1 MGRRKA
7 CSYVYPMGLL
17 MAVTL
22 ALLAAASPAQAA
34 ISLGWGGSG
43 IWPPIASANSQRWFR
58 FYIEWAENENWYFD
72 FYPPYP
78 FVYDVDG
85 DGVRDNH
92 LRVSLGGTVEVGSG
106 SLVAVPNPASVGV
119 ALSYPGANSGRSIVI
134 TIGPFAG
141 YVDVGGVQC
150 YRPNTIGALPVSQWT
165 STDNTAYWTHWS
177 TGNPTV
183 DSVTVSCITV
193 PDDDDALQW
202 YAGPAAGIDPLSV
215 NPANDVSPTG
225 PDYGSG
231 SDRYVFRVRYQTNIL
246 LGVPDWSRRL
256 RCRWMGMDALGSM
269 PGEYNYAGVVD
280 LDVARFNPGTQRF
293 NNARVTHLQDEQW
306 LFHEQSDPW
315 LDLHGYSGNQGSYD
329 ARVLLI
335 IDEDYDHPHF
345 MYPENPAD
353 DDPTDGQ
360 IFRYEI
366 LPTDYENWLDNVF
379 LFPMDPTFQDPWDA
393 YGAWVLGRP
402 ASNNYAVLF
411 RGGHK
416 YEFWATDDIC
426 PVSWRGRGN
435 TAWVQIGRPG
445 NEGRRALVECA
456 DSAVGEYSTDGLNRK
471 ITPLYKDPSLSSI
484 TLQVLSWAAN
494 QTTTVGRLQY
504 PVTSRRF
511 ADLGSGGY
519 GYPYDSQSGQYPKV
533 NPVLT
538 AHPYFPYHDTTPTGI
553 TDPDASLSDNW
564 LGWMAAYAG
573 EAALGPHAP
582 RSLPLPFN
590 PLANRGEPWPAELA
604 ANVLN
609 NIASGWASADGM
621 NLLLFPGYAGVTV
634 TGPAPRR
641 FTNDGTIVPNFVSI
655 TPETDPNPFV
665 GGKWTAA
672 TEYVFRIVYWQSD
685 NVAPTSIRLYVA
697 KASGPGGAPGTWASY
712 TMQKA
717 YPTDNDFTD
726 GCVYYYRLSAAQLPG
741 GGGPGDYYYYFGASD
756 GKGTAIF
763 PNRPDRIAA
772 PGQQGPDDPGDIGVV
787 PDAAGKAPDYYWF
800 RVNNPPTLDNEKVT
814 PTVGREGETFVYSVR
829 YRDADQQVP
838 SDYRLAGVP
847 WPAAGR
853 GDRVYRAL
861 IHLDLSSR
869 CKVTKVLS
877 STGERF
883 QFEYLPEALDENGN
897 PAYYAN
903 GSLVGKEIEL
913 TTGQTFDVYA
923 NSGGSITLTALHEA
937 VGQTIKPGETLFRV
951 PEWFT
956 GVMDQAD
963 TSNDYTTGAVFE
975 FSTATR
981 VTLRPGLHRYYFEFT
996 DDWGSWLFRDD
1007 PNVKVEGETVRV
1019 PNSGYFEGPE
1029 VLSNTRPK
1037 LTNYRFVPKAGPG
1050 ETYDGTTA
1058 TPFVFQVTYVDADN
1072 DPPSAVRVGLDGT
1085 PEAPARVLNMTPLDP
1100 NDTVYADG
1108 VIYQSPPITLD
1119 EGQHLMRA
1127 QCSDGSWTYPPLDAE
1142 GKLNFAGPP
1151 DSSGNPTDF
1160 APGPNV
1166 ARNTPPQL
1174 SYPEDDNGNSGPPGL
1189 EPNRGTPADDFTWT
1203 VVYTDT
1209 DRFAGVAGN
1218 PPVYVQVYID
1228 NVAHD
1233 MTQADP
1239 SDKDYTDGAV
1249 FTYTQKLSV
1258 GNHTYF
1264 FVASDG
1270 RDRAR
1275 LPETPG
1281 VNKGPLV
1288 DDKPGAPLQ
1297 LVAFD
1302 TPNDNGR
1309 SITLRWNAS
1318 PDDGGGANDVVKYRV
1333 YRATTSGGY
1342 GPTPL
1347 AEVTAAGNAVYTY
1360 VDNAAN
1366 SGAGNEPVNNRDY
1379 YYVVTAVDKNGLE
1392 SDPSNEAGPVKALDN
1407 IKPRPPAGPL
1417 LVQDLQQG
1425 GMLKLTWGYSPD
1437 DPNSGQ
1443 AGAGDVTAYRIW
1455 RSTAAGTWPSSPT
1468 ATVEAGVLEYTDTGL
1483 TDGTTYYYSVT
1494 AFDGTQDSDRLVG
1507 DPAGYQSSDQ
1517 VPPSVTNR
1525 DPAPDATGVA
1535 ANTNITFTVEDTG
1548 AGVDDKTLTITLER
1562 KPRGSTTWTAV
1573 TFTQTL
1579 NTAQMPRRLGVTVDP
1594 FGATNQVFDYLDT
1607 VRMRVQVKDR
1617 GGRQADVT
1625 WQFTIAAPPTNK
1637 IAGTIKRKADGQP
1650 LAGVRVRVGD
1660 VTVVT
1665 DASGHFEAPGL
1676 AAGTYEVR
1684 PQLSGWAFEPETKLV
1699 TVPPDQTAVN
1709 FDAVPGYNITG
1720 RITME
1725 GTGTGLGNV
1734 EVTAGTRKTKTAA
1747 NGTYTLAD
1755 LPAGSYTVVPSL
1767 LGYLFTPASRDVTIT
1782 NASVSGQ
1789 DFTAR
1794 VAKYSI
1800 SGRVTTG
1807 MGDPVQGVAVT
1818 AYDQNGK
1825 AVKTANTNAAG
1836 DYVLADLTIGRYTV
1850 RCAKSGFAFN
1860 PAEADVDL
1868 SGNVTGVNFEALT
1881 VVQLQLGPRP
1891 KPNFVGIPVIPLDD
1905 SPDAVFFTNPNV
1917 SRAAR
1922 YDAEK
1927 INPATG
1933 RKGDY
1938 WIGPPWSDPLPEI
1951 LRVRPGRGFWV
1962 ALGPAATTPVTL
1974 NIAGRPL
1981 NPASTL
1987 NVPVLRGWNM
1997 LANPWGQPMKWSSL
2011 GIVEGMPLRN
2021 MGFIYDRNTGSYIM
2035 VSTIQGA
2042 GIIDTVP
2049 ANAGFWIYALD
2060 YTAVTF
2066 RPVTAQEAA
2075 EAAPVALAAGDFL
2088 VQVQASTA
2096 DSCDAATLL
2105 GVMAG
2110 RELKVEN
2117 PPTVDGGVDVY
2128 IEDDGAYAADVRASA
2143 APTMTWN
2150 LAVVVPAGADQ
2161 VAISLPDLS
2170 RVPADKA
2177 VLLTDLETGKS
2188 IYMRTQPRY
2197 VFAASGPA
2205 VRRLRLTIQDRGA
2218 ASLVVTAAQAQQQ
2231 GAAAV
2236 VTFALSRAARV
2247 SAQVLNIA
2255 GRPVAVLAADQVAAA
2270 GVNKLSWN
2278 LRNATGS
2285 PVPAGRYIVRIVATG
2300 DDGQQVTAV
2309 APLTV
2314 KR

>member
-1 MGRRKA
+1 MGRRKV
-7 CSYVYPMGLL
+7 CSYVYPAWLL

-22 ALLAAASPAQAA
+22 ALLAVAPPAQAD
-34 ISLGWGGSG
+34 ISPGWGGTG
-43 IWPPIASANSQRWFR
+43 CWPYIASANSQRWFR
-58 FYIEWAENENWYFD
+58 FYIEWAQDENWYFD
-72 FYPPYP
+72 FYPPGV
-78 FVYDVDG
+78 FVYDVNG
-85 DGVRDNH
+85 DGARDDH
-92 LRVSLGGTVEVGSG
+92 IQVWLGGQVLVGNGG
-106 SLVAVPNPASVGV
+106 SLVNVFNPESIGV

-141 YVDVGGVQC
+141 PVAAAGADC
-150 YRPNTIGALPVSQWT
+150 FRPNTIGTVAITGWSEAAV
-165 STDNTAYWTHWS
+165 TAYWTHWT
-177 TGNPTV
+177 TGEATT
-183 DSVTVSCITV
+183 DSATAVYVTM

-215 NPANDVSPTG
+215 NPASDTNPTG

-231 SDRYVFRVRYQTNIL
+231 SDRYVFRVRYQTAVL
-246 LGVPDWSRRL
+246 LTNPAYARQM
-256 RCRWMGMDALGSM
+256 RCRWMGVDSLGSM
-269 PGEYNYAGVVD
+269 PGEYSWAPVVD
-280 LDVARFNPGTQRF
+280 LDVARFNQATQRF
-293 NNARVTHLQDEQW
+293 TGARVGHLHDERW
-306 LFHEQSDPW
+306 LYHEKSDPW
-315 LDLHGYSGNQGSYD
+315 IDLHGYSGNQGSYD
-329 ARVLLI
+329 PRVLLI
-335 IDEDYDHPHF
+335 VDEDYDHPHF
-345 MYPENPAD
+345 MYPENPND

-360 IFRYEI
+360 IFRYEL

-379 LFPMDPTFQDPWDA
+379 LFPMDPTFQDPWDGYA
-393 YGAWVLGRP
+393 SWVLGRP

-445 NEGRRALVECA
+445 NEGRRALVE
-456 DSAVGEYSTDGLNRK
+456 SAEGQWSTDGLNRK
-471 ITPLYKDPSLSSI
+471 ITPLYKDPSLTSL
-484 TLQVLSWAAN
+484 TLHRVSWAAN
-494 QTTTVGRLQY
+494 QTVTVSSRLQA
-504 PVTSRRF
+504 PITSQRF

-519 GYPYDSQSGQYPKV
+519 GYPYDSQSREYPKV

-538 AHPYFPYHDTTPTGI
+538 AHPYFPYQDTTPTGV
-553 TDPDASLSDNW
+553 TAADSSMSDNW
-564 LGWMAAYAG
+564 LGWMAQGAAEAG
-573 EAALGPHAP
+573 LGPHAP

-590 PLANRGEPWPAELA
+590 PLADKGEPWPAELA
-604 ANVLN
+604 ANIVN
-609 NIASGWASADGM
+609 NVASGWASTNGT
-621 NLLLFPGYAGVTV
+621 NLLLFPGYVDVTV

-697 KASGPGGAPGTWASY
+697 KAAGAGGAPGTWASY

-741 GGGPGDYYYYFGASD
+741 GGPGDYYYYFRASD

-763 PNRPDRIAA
+763 PNRPDRITA

-800 RVNNPPTLDNEKVT
+800 RVNNPPTVDNEKVT
-814 PTVGREGETFVYSVR
+814 PTVGREGENFVYSVR

-838 SDYRLAGVP
+838 SDYRIAGVP
-847 WPAAGR
+847 FPAAGR

-861 IHLDLSSR
+861 IYIDLSGR
-869 CKVTKVLS
+869 CKVTRILS
-877 STGERF
+877 VSGQQF
-883 QFEYLPEALDENGN
+883 QFEYEPEARDENGN
-897 PAYYAN
+897 PDYYDN
-903 GSLVGKEIEL
+903 GTLIGKDIEL
-913 TTGQTFDVYA
+913 VTGQKFTVAA
-923 NSGGSITLTALHEA
+923 NSGNTITLTALHQTVGTRIA
-937 VGQTIKPGETLFRV
+937 VGTFFRV
-951 PEWFT
+951 PDWFT
-956 GVMDQAD
+956 GVMNQAD
-963 TSNDYTTGAVFE
+963 TSDDYTTGATFE
-975 FSTATR
+975 FNTATR

-1029 VLSNTRPK
+1029 VLSNTRPR
-1037 LTNYRFVPKAGPG
+1037 LTNYRFIPKAGPG

-1058 TPFVFQVTYVDADN
+1058 TPFVFQVTYVDPDN
-1072 DPPSAVRVGLDGT
+1072 DPPSLVRVGLDGT
-1085 PEAPARVLNMTPLDP
+1085 AGAPARVLDLTPLDP
-1100 NDTVYADG
+1100 SDTVYADG
-1108 VIYQSPPITLD
+1108 VIYQSPAITLD

-1127 QCSDGSWTYPPLDAE
+1127 QCSDGSWTYPPLDME

-1151 DSSGNPTDF
+1151 DSTGAPTDF

-1166 ARNTPPQL
+1166 ARNTRPTL
-1174 SYPEDDNGNSGPPGL
+1174 SYPDDDNGNSGPPGL
-1189 EPNRGTPADDFTWT
+1189 EPNKGTPADDFTWT

-1218 PPVYVQVYID
+1218 PPIYVQVYID
-1228 NVAHD
+1228 NVPHD
-1233 MTQADP
+1233 MTPADP
-1239 SDKDYTDGAV
+1239 NDKDYTDGAV
-1249 FTYTQKLSV
+1249 YTYKQKLSV

-1275 LPETPG
+1275 LPETPQ
-1281 VNKGPLV
+1281 VNNGPLV
-1288 DDKPGAPLQ
+1288 DAKPGAPQQ

-1333 YRATTSGGY
+1333 YRATASGGY
-1342 GPTPL
+1342 GAAPL
-1347 AEVTAAGNAVYTY
+1347 AEVIAAGNAVYTY
-1360 VDNAAN
+1360 EDNKDN

-1379 YYVVTAVDKNGLE
+1379 FYVVTAVDRNGLE
-1392 SDPSNEAGPVKALDN
+1392 SDRSNEAGPIKALDN
-1407 IKPRPPAGPL
+1407 VKPQPPAGPL
-1417 LVQDLQQG
+1417 RVQDLQQG

-1437 DPNSGQ
+1437 DPNSG
-1443 AGAGDVTAYRIW
+1443 ANGAKDVVSYRIW
-1455 RSTAAGTWPSSPT
+1455 RSTTPGTWPSSPT

-1494 AFDGTQDSDRLVG
+1494 AFDGTWDSDRLLG
-1507 DPAGYQSSDQ
+1507 DAAGYTSSDR
-1517 VPPSVTNR
+1517 VPPAIINR
-1525 DPAPDATGVA
+1525 NPAPNATGVPT
-1535 ANTNITFTVEDTG
+1535 NTNITFTVEDTG
-1548 AGVDDKTLTITLER
+1548 AGVDDTTLTVTLER
-1562 KPRGSTTWTAV
+1562 KPRGGTTWSAV

-1579 NTAQMPRRLGVTVDP
+1579 DRAQLPRRLGVTVNP
-1594 FGATNQVFDYLDT
+1594 FGTTAQNFDYLDT
-1607 VRMRVQVKDR
+1607 VRIRVQVKDK

-1625 WQFTIAAPPTNK
+1625 WQFTIEAPPTNK
-1637 IAGTIKRKADGQP
+1637 IAGTIKLKANGQP
-1650 LAGVRVRVGD
+1650 LAGVQVKVGD

-1665 DASGHFEAPGL
+1665 NASGYYEAPGL
-1676 AAGTYEVR
+1676 AAGVYEVR
-1684 PQLSGWAFEPETKLV
+1684 PQLSGWAFEPESKLV
-1699 TVPPDQTAVN
+1699 TVPPDQTTVN
-1709 FDAVPGYNITG
+1709 FNAVPGYNITG

-1725 GTGTGLGNV
+1725 GTGTGLANV

-1747 NGTYTLAD
+1747 DGSYTLAD

-1767 LGYLFTPASRDVTIT
+1767 LGYLFTPASRDVTLT

-1789 DFTAR
+1789 NFTAR

-1800 SGRVTTG
+1800 GGRVSNVL
-1807 MGDPVQGVAVT
+1807 GDPIAGVTVR
-1818 AYDQNGK
+1818 AYNESGA
-1825 AVKTANTNAAG
+1825 AVKTASTNAAG
-1836 DYVLADLTIGRYTV
+1836 DYVLADLGIGRYTV
-1850 RCAKSGFAFN
+1850 RCTKSGFAFN
-1860 PAEADVDL
+1860 PAEATVDL
-1868 SGNVTGVNFEALT
+1868 SGNVTGLNFEALT
-1881 VVQLQLGPRP
+1881 VVQLTLGPRP
-1891 KPNFVGIPVIPLDD
+1891 RPNFVGIPVVPLDD
-1905 SPDAVFFTNPNV
+1905 SPTVVFPAAQGVSKVARWDADKVN
-1917 SRAAR
+1917 A
-1922 YDAEK
+1922 
-1927 INPATG
+1927 ATG
-1933 RKGDY
+1933 ARGDY
-1938 WIGPPWSDPLPEI
+1938 WIGPPWPDPLPDI
-1951 LRVRPGRGFWV
+1951 VRVKPGRGFWV
-1962 ALGPAATTPVTL
+1962 ALAQNVTTPVTL

-2021 MGFIYDRNTGSYIM
+2021 MGFIYDRNTGSYVM
-2035 VSTIQGA
+2035 VSTVQGV
-2042 GIIDTVP
+2042 GIVDTVP
-2049 ANAGFWIYALD
+2049 ANAAFWIYALD
-2060 YTAVTF
+2060 YTMVTF
-2066 RPVTAQEAA
+2066 RPVGTQEVD
-2075 EAAPVALAAGDFL
+2075 EAPPVVLGAGDFL
-2088 VQVQASTA
+2088 LQVEAATP
-2096 DSCDAATLL
+2096 DSRDAATLL

-2117 PPTVDGGVDVY
+2117 PPLVDGGVDVY
-2128 IEDDGAYAADVRASA
+2128 IENGGAYAADVRASA
-2143 APTMTWN
+2143 AQTMTWD

-2177 VLLTDLETGKS
+2177 VLLTDLETGKTV
-2188 IYMRTQPRY
+2188 YMRTQPRY
-2197 VFAASGPA
+2197 VFAAQGPA
-2205 VRRLRLTIQDRGA
+2205 VRHLRLTIQDRGA
-2218 ASLVVTAAQAQQQ
+2218 SSLVVTAARAQQQ

-2236 VTFALSRAARV
+2236 VTFALSKAARV
-2247 SAQVLNIA
+2247 SAEVLNIA

-2270 GVNKLSWN
+2270 GVNTLAWN
-2278 LRNATGS
+2278 LRNAAGS